1 MLVYVLRKLPGALA
15 TLLLASIAIFLL
27 IHLLPGSPAVLIAG
41 PDATPEVVKQI
52 ERDLGLDKPLPV
64 SYLYWV
70 SGLLRGELG
79 QSYISRAPISS
90 LIRSRVF
97 NSLEL
102 MLVAIVFAAVIGFT
116 LGGLAA
122 LTKSNRLQLALAGIN
137 AFMISIPPF
146 VTGLVLILILSV
158 TFRMLPTGGQ
168 AQDTG
173 NVWEMFKHVLMPAM
187 TLAIPTAAV
196 IARFLQ
202 TSLRHTLREDYIRT
216 AIAKGLSPKRVVLRH
231 AMPAALAPVV
241 TIVGIQ
247 MGQLLGG
254 AVIVESVFAWPGL
267 ARLLIDAV
275 LSHDYLLVQD
285 VLLLS
290 VIVFMIMQITTDI
303 AHAALDPRMSLKT

>member
-1 MLVYVLRKLPGALA
+1 MLAYVLRKLPGALA

-52 ERDLGLDKPLPV
+52 ERELGLDKPLPV

-79 QSYISRAPISS
+79 HSYISRAPISS

-102 MLVAIVFAAVIGFT
+102 MLVAIVFATVIGFT

-275 LSHDYLLVQD
+275 LSHDYLLVQN

>member
-1 MLVYVLRKLPGALA
+1 MLAYVLRKLPGALA

-52 ERDLGLDKPLPV
+52 ERELGLDKPLPV

-275 LSHDYLLVQD
+275 LSHDYLLVQN

>member
-1 MLVYVLRKLPGALA
+1 MLAYVLRKLPGALA

-216 AIAKGLSPKRVVLRH
+216 AIAKGLSPTRVVLRH

-275 LSHDYLLVQD
+275 LSHDYLLVQN

>member
-1 MLVYVLRKLPGALA
+1 MLAYVLRKLPGALA

-146 VTGLVLILILSV
+146 VTGLVLILLLSV

-275 LSHDYLLVQD
+275 LSHDYLVVQD

>member
-1 MLVYVLRKLPGALA
+1 MLAYVLRKLPGALA

-79 QSYISRAPISS
+79 HSYISRAPISS

-102 MLVAIVFAAVIGFT
+102 MLVAIVFATVIGFT

-275 LSHDYLLVQD
+275 LSHDYLLVQN

>member
-1 MLVYVLRKLPGALA
+1 MLAYVLRKLPGALA

-79 QSYISRAPISS
+79 HSYISRAPISS

-102 MLVAIVFAAVIGFT
+102 MLVAIVFATVIGFT

-173 NVWEMFKHVLMPAM
+173 NVWETFKHVLMPAM

-275 LSHDYLLVQD
+275 LSHDYLVVQD

>member
-146 VTGLVLILILSV
+146 VTGLVLILLLSV

-275 LSHDYLLVQD
+275 LSHDYLLVQN

>member
-1 MLVYVLRKLPGALA
+1 MLAYVLRKLPGALA

-102 MLVAIVFAAVIGFT
+102 MLVAIVFATVIGFT

-275 LSHDYLLVQD
+275 LSHDYLLVQN

>member
-1 MLVYVLRKLPGALA
+1 MLAYVLRKLPGALA

-275 LSHDYLLVQD
+275 LSHDYLLVQN

>member
-1 MLVYVLRKLPGALA
+1 MLAYVLRKLPGALA

-52 ERDLGLDKPLPV
+52 ERELGLDKPLPV

-102 MLVAIVFAAVIGFT
+102 MLVAIVFATVIGFT

-275 LSHDYLLVQD
+275 LSHDYLLVQN

>member
-1 MLVYVLRKLPGALA
+1 MLAYVLKKLPGAFV

-64 SYLYWV
+64 SYWYWI

-79 QSYISRAPISS
+79 HSYISRAPIAT
-90 LIRSRVF
+90 LIGSRVL

-102 MLVAIVFAAVIGFT
+102 MLVAMLLAIVIGFAM
-116 LGGLAA
+116 GGVAA
-122 LTKSNRLQLALAGIN
+122 LTRSGRLQLALTGLN

-146 VTGLVLILILSV
+146 VTGLVLILVLSV
-158 TFRMLPTGGQ
+158 ILKLLPTGGQ

-173 NVWEMFKHVLMPAM
+173 DLWEAIKHVLMPAV

-202 TSLRHTLREDYIRT
+202 TSLRQTLREDYIRT
-216 AIAKGLSPKRVVLRH
+216 AIAKGVPMRRVVLRH
-231 AMPAALAPVV
+231 AMPAALAPVA

-254 AVIVESVFAWPGL
+254 AVIVEAVFAWPGL

-275 LSHDYLLVQD
+275 LSHDYLLVQN

-290 VIVFMIMQITTDI
+290 VVVFMIMQIATDVV
-303 AHAALDPRMSLKT
+303 HAVLDPRISLQA

>member
-1 MLVYVLRKLPGALA
+1 MLAYILRKLPGAFA

-41 PDATPEVVKQI
+41 PDATPEVVKQV
-52 ERDLGLDKPLPV
+52 ERELGLDKPLPV
-64 SYLYWV
+64 SYMYWIN
-70 SGLLRGELG
+70 GILRGDLG
-79 QSYISRAPISS
+79 QSYISRAPIST
-90 LIRSRVF
+90 LIASRVF

-102 MLVAIVFAAVIGFT
+102 MLVAIVLAVVIGFT
-116 LGGLAA
+116 LGALAA
-122 LTKSNRLQLALAGIN
+122 LTKSNRLQLALAGVN

-146 VTGLVLILILSV
+146 VTGLVLILVLSV
-158 TFRMLPTGGQ
+158 MFRMLPTGGQ

-173 NVWEMFKHVLMPAM
+173 NAWEMFKHVLMPAL

-216 AIAKGLSPKRVVLRH
+216 AIAKGLSPGRVVLRH

-290 VIVFMIMQITTDI
+290 VIVFMIMQITTDV
-303 AHAALDPRMSLKT
+303 AHAALDPRTSLKT

>member
-275 LSHDYLLVQD
+275 LSHDYLVVQD

>member
-1 MLVYVLRKLPGALA
+1 MLAYVLRKLPGALA

-79 QSYISRAPISS
+79 HSYISRAPISS

-102 MLVAIVFAAVIGFT
+102 MLVAIVFATVIGFT

-173 NVWEMFKHVLMPAM
+173 NVWETFKHVLMPAM

-275 LSHDYLLVQD
+275 LSHDYLLVQN